1 MYMGFIMLLFVLY
14 LLFCIIPAQ
23 MAETRGRSVMGW
35 FLLSILITPFYTTFI
50 IFFLGETDKK
60 RKKRIFQEE
69 EWKILCRK
77 LYSNKNND
85 EN

>member
-1 MYMGFIMLLFVLY
+1 
-14 LLFCIIPAQ
+14 